1 MSWLSNLTGVHLNL
15 GPISAAT
22 NGIGDAAMK
31 AAPLA
36 GLIPGVGPLLGGIL
50 SHVPGAGAVQ
60 EAAGHIPG
68 LGAAADWLTG
78 NGGKNALGI
87 AQGINAASL
96 QSKSNDYAKN
106 AAGSVSNS
114 YDTRAPLRAAGQAA
128 MLNPGQGI
136 AAKIAAV
143 PRGAN
148 PYAQAPAGPPQIGR
162 AS

>member
-1 MSWLSNLTGVHLNL
+1 MAWYNSLKDLVGDVAHVA
-15 GPISAAT
+15 PAA
-22 NGIGDAAMK
+22 
-31 AAPLA
+31 A
-36 GLIPGVGPLLGGIL
+36 GFIPGVGPLISGAL
-50 SHVPGAGAVQ
+50 SHIPGMGSVQ

-78 NGGKNALGI
+78 NGGKNALGV
-87 AQGINAASL
+87 AEGANAAML
-96 QSKSNDYAKN
+96 TSKANNYANN
-106 AAGSVSNS
+106 AADSVTGSYNA
-114 YDTRAPLRAAGQAA
+114 RAPLRAAGQAA